1 MKLVQAYKTEELAS
15 NIEEWGVKNGI
26 SDLTLQH
33 IMTAPKNPDAKVSYY
48 WNPAKSE
55 WFRYRDGDEV
65 PRWLQSL
72 TNRSDYKY
80 RRVVN

>member
-33 IMTAPKNPDAKVSYY
+33 IMTAPKNPDAKVSTTGTPP
-48 WNPAKSE
+48 NRNGFVTEMVTK
-55 WFRYRDGDEV
+55 FRDGCKV
-65 PRWLQSL
+65 
-72 TNRSDYKY
+72 
-80 RRVVN
+80 